1 MGKLTKALETMRQL
15 STVYH
20 PQTDSQ
26 TERINQEIGIF
37 LRHYIN
43 YQQNN
48 WTEWLADMEFQY
60 NNKRPVATERTPFE
74 LNFGR
79 HLWKGNLVV

>member
-1 MGKLTKALETMRQL
+1 MGELTKVLETMRQL
-15 STVYH
+15 LTAYH

-26 TERINQEIGIF
+26 TERMSQEIGTF

-48 WTEWLADMEFQY
+48 WTEWLAVVKFQY
-60 NNKRPVATERTPFE
+60 NNKKHVVTGRIPFE

-79 HLWKGNLVV
+79 HPWKGNLVV